1 MNFDWNQARAFLA
14 AADEGSFSKAAQV
27 LGQTQPTISRQIS
40 ALEHDLGVTLFER
53 STRSLTPTETGRA
66 LITHVRTMA
75 DAATAARL
83 AATGRSEAVEGLVTI
98 TATELYAPRRLAPV
112 AARIQREN
120 PGLQLELIA
129 SSSLQDLKRREADIA
144 IRHARPHQTDLIAKL
159 LEETP
164 AYLCAS
170 PGYIAERG
178 RPDSLDALKAHD
190 FIGFDTPERT
200 VDALEALG
208 LSIEPDCIRFF
219 SNDGDVIV
227 ALCHAGGGLMV
238 SGADLIEQEG
248 FIPVLTEQVNL
259 SIPTWLV
266 AHREL
271 NTSRRIRLVFDA
283 LADALSAKAKRAAPK
298 GTARWKPEP

>member
-1 MNFDWNQARAFLA
+1 MNWDAINFDWNQARAFLA

-27 LGQTQPTISRQIS
+27 LGLTQPTISRQIS

-66 LITHVRTMA
+66 LITHVRAMA
-75 DAATAARL
+75 DAATVARL

-178 RPDSLDALKAHD
+178 RPDGVDALKAHD

-200 VDALEALG
+200 VGALEALG

-283 LADALSAKAKRAAPK
+283 LSDALSAKPKRAAP
-298 GTARWKPEP
+298 